1 MSVAET
7 IFERFGGREAVAE
20 LLGVNIVQTYRWTY
34 PKDRKGTGGKI
45 PPRHWPLLLAE
56 AKKRGIRLDAEEL
69 IIAAQ

>member
-7 IFERFGGREAVAE
+7 IFERFGGREAVAD

-45 PPRHWPLLLAE
+45 PSRHWSPLLKAAKARGIKLRLDELAE
-56 AKKRGIRLDAEEL
+56 ME
-69 IIAAQ
+69 